1 MRALL
6 TGLLWTSLV
15 LGVGGAGRA
24 GVEYHFMPGVEGQ
37 TIGFSQFLAV
47 SPVVGPKDF
56 QVLLSGALVGSAPSA
71 DASTA
76 RPYLDKWGVGVLNP
90 AAGRDVGVQGQVQVD
105 GRHGGEYLRLE
116 FAVPVRLTYLTFSS
130 VGIYDEF
137 ALLADGQPVDLDLV
151 FPRTS
156 TATIRD
162 IASGQGNWPG
172 KVDFTKGS
180 QPLGFATQWDILVS
194 GSVLGDGIQLENVGG
209 EVPEPS
215 TLILWTVAT
224 VGAAICWAARRRR

>member
-15 LGVGGAGRA
+15 LGVGAAGRA

-37 TIGFSQFLAV
+37 TIGISQFLAV

-56 QVLLSGALVGSAPSA
+56 QVLLSGALIGSDPSA
-71 DASTA
+71 DANTA

-116 FAVPVRLTYLTFSS
+116 FAAPVRLTYLTFSS

-137 ALLADGQPVDLDLV
+137 ALLADGVTVDDLYPLDVERAFASLGRIYDNV
-151 FPRTS
+151 AIWYEDGKLPIEMTNAGQAGMAAGWNVRP
-156 TATIRD
+156 TA
-162 IASGQGNWPG
+162 
-172 KVDFTKGS
+172 
-180 QPLGFATQWDILVS
+180 
-194 GSVLGDGIQLENVGG
+194 
-209 EVPEPS
+209 
-215 TLILWTVAT
+215 
-224 VGAAICWAARRRR
+224 